1 MPYAGPSPAARGDVT
16 GTLRLM
22 AYLAV
27 ALVLVVLDHRGG
39 WLHRARSEA
48 TVLVQPL
55 WALAGWPARVTGQ
68 LAEDAGTLARLTEE
82 NRELRRQALFDR
94 ARMAR
99 MQTVAADNARL
110 RELLDAAQRNRLD
123 AQLAPIL
130 DVDLDPTRQRLVL
143 DAGSRDGVRA
153 GQAVIDA
160 GGLVGQVVQV
170 TPLQATVL
178 LVTDPDHAVPVSVA
192 RNGVR
197 LVAYGRGRSDRLA
210 LENVPLSSDVKVGDV
225 LVTSGLGGRFPPG
238 FAVGT
243 VTALQPDHS
252 RAFLVGDLTPAAAI
266 DRGREVLLLRAAPRR
281 VDPVDVNAATG
292 AAGEGGSAGEKAGT
306 SGAAAPSAPVT
317 PLRPDAVPP
326 RAGAASPTASPS
338 SSPSA
343 TTVPAPA
350 GAPAATAPRQAAPQA
365 ATTPRPVAPRRATP
379 TTIAAPSAAAP
390 PAATRSTTAPPATAL
405 PPAAP
410 TASAEPTAAEPV
422 TAPPAT
428 AEPQPAPPDDGGD
441 R

>member
-1 MPYAGPSPAARGDVT
+1 
-16 GTLRLM
+16 M

-39 WLHRARSEA
+39 WLHRARTQA

-55 WALAGWPARVTGQ
+55 WAVAGWPARVTGR

-130 DVDLDPTRQRLVL
+130 GVDLDPTRQRLVL
-143 DAGSRDGVRA
+143 DAGARDGVRA

-160 GGLVGQVVQV
+160 GGLLGQVVGV
-170 TPLQATVL
+170 TPLQSTVL

-197 LVAYGRGRSDRLA
+197 LVAYGRGRGDRLA

-252 RAFLVGDLTPAAAI
+252 RAFLVGDVEPAAAL
-266 DRGREVLLLRAAPRR
+266 DRGREVLLLRAVPRR
-281 VDPVDVNAATG
+281 VDPAAVDAA
-292 AAGEGGSAGEKAGT
+292 SAGVAASTPAGA
-306 SGAAAPSAPVT
+306 S
-317 PLRPDAVPP
+317 PLRPDAAPARP
-326 RAGAASPTASPS
+326 GDAATDAAASAPATRPARPTGPAAGAASP
-338 SSPSA
+338 
-343 TTVPAPA
+343 
-350 GAPAATAPRQAAPQA
+350 
-365 ATTPRPVAPRRATP
+365 
-379 TTIAAPSAAAP
+379 
-390 PAATRSTTAPPATAL
+390 STTREAPPPATG
-405 PPAAP
+405 PAADDR
-410 TASAEPTAAEPV
+410 
-422 TAPPAT
+422 
-428 AEPQPAPPDDGGD
+428 PQPAPAAAAPVDGG
-441 R
+441 RR

>member
-1 MPYAGPSPAARGDVT
+1 
-16 GTLRLM
+16 M
-22 AYLAV
+22 AYLAL

-39 WLHRARSEA
+39 WLHRARAQA

-55 WALAGWPARVTGQ
+55 WAVAGWPARVGGR

-130 DVDLDPTRQRLVL
+130 NVDLDPSRQRLVL
-143 DAGSRDGVRA
+143 DAGLRDGVRV

-160 GGLVGQVVQV
+160 GGLLGQVVNV
-170 TPLQATVL
+170 TALQSTVL

-197 LVAYGRGRSDRLA
+197 LVVYGRGRGDRLA

-238 FAVGT
+238 FSVGT

-252 RAFLVGDLTPAAAI
+252 RAFLVGDVAPAAAL
-266 DRGREVLLLRAAPRR
+266 DRGREVLLLRATAPR
-281 VDPVDVNAATG
+281 VDTAAVDAAA
-292 AAGEGGSAGEKAGT
+292 AAG
-306 SGAAAPSAPVT
+306 
-317 PLRPDAVPP
+317 
-326 RAGAASPTASPS
+326 AGAAT
-338 SSPSA
+338 PSA
-343 TTVPAPA
+343 GGPLQSDAAAT
-350 GAPAATAPRQAAPQA
+350 PAAGSPAAPPATPIATPRPAA
-365 ATTPRPVAPRRATP
+365 ATTPPETRTPAASPQAGRAASGGGRPAEG
-379 TTIAAPSAAAP
+379 AAP
-390 PAATRSTTAPPATAL
+390 PPA
-405 PPAAP
+405 
-410 TASAEPTAAEPV
+410 
-422 TAPPAT
+422 
-428 AEPQPAPPDDGGD
+428 DGG
-441 R
+441 RR

>member
-39 WLHRARSEA
+39 WLHRARNEA

-55 WALAGWPARVTGQ
+55 WAIAGWPAQVTGR

-143 DAGSRDGVRA
+143 DAGTRDGVRG

-160 GGLVGQVVQV
+160 GGLVGQVVHV

-197 LVAYGRGRSDRLA
+197 LVVYGRGRSDLLA

-252 RAFLVGDLTPAAAI
+252 RAFLVGDVQPAAAL
-266 DRGREVLLLRAAPRR
+266 DRGREVLLLRASPRR
-281 VDPVDVNAATG
+281 VDPVEVDAA
-292 AAGEGGSAGEKAGT
+292 AAGD
-306 SGAAAPSAPVT
+306 GAQAPAAPVT
-317 PLRPDAVPP
+317 PLRPDAVP
-326 RAGAASPTASPS
+326 AGTGADAGVGGPA
-338 SSPSA
+338 
-343 TTVPAPA
+343 APA
-350 GAPAATAPRQAAPQA
+350 GAPVPASSTAAAPSRTGTVA
-365 ATTPRPVAPRRATP
+365 AP
-379 TTIAAPSAAAP
+379 PSAAASSATTQPARENPRPATSAPPPTP
-390 PAATRSTTAPPATAL
+390 PA
-405 PPAAP
+405 
-410 TASAEPTAAEPV
+410 
-422 TAPPAT
+422 
-428 AEPQPAPPDDGGD
+428 DGG
-441 R
+441 RR

>member
-1 MPYAGPSPAARGDVT
+1 VPYAGPSPAARGDVT

-39 WLHRARSEA
+39 WLHRARAQA

-55 WALAGWPARVTGQ
+55 WAIAGWPAQMTGR

-82 NRELRRQALFDR
+82 NRQLRRQALFDR

-143 DAGSRDGVRA
+143 DAGTRDGVRA

-210 LENVPLSSDVKVGDV
+210 LENVPLSSDVKIGDV

-252 RAFLVGDLTPAAAI
+252 RAFLVGDVEPAAAL
-266 DRGREVLLLRAAPRR
+266 DRGREVLLLRAGPRGA
-281 VDPVDVNAATG
+281 DPVAVDAAAAAATET
-292 AAGEGGSAGEKAGT
+292 AAT
-306 SGAAAPSAPVT
+306 PSPPVT

-326 RAGAASPTASPS
+326 RTGIAPVAPGAASPGASGPAAATNAPAAASDASRPSPTPTQASPVPATAAPTPAP
-338 SSPSA
+338 PSA
-343 TTVPAPA
+343 TPA
-350 GAPAATAPRQAAPQA
+350 GAAPVPARASPASAKPQ
-365 ATTPRPVAPRRATP
+365 
-379 TTIAAPSAAAP
+379 SAP
-390 PAATRSTTAPPATAL
+390 PT
-405 PPAAP
+405 
-410 TASAEPTAAEPV
+410 
-422 TAPPAT
+422 
-428 AEPQPAPPDDGGD
+428 DGGG

>member
-1 MPYAGPSPAARGDVT
+1 
-16 GTLRLM
+16 M

-39 WLHRARSEA
+39 WLHRARAQA

-55 WALAGWPARVTGQ
+55 WAVAGWPARVSGR

-82 NRELRRQALFDR
+82 NRALRRQALFDR

-110 RELLDAAQRNRLD
+110 RELLDAAQRNHLD

-130 DVDLDPTRQRLVL
+130 NVDLDPTRQRLVL
-143 DAGSRDGVRA
+143 DAGTRDGVRT

-170 TPLQATVL
+170 TPLQSTVL
-178 LVTDPDHAVPVSVA
+178 LVTDPDHAVPVAIA

-197 LVAYGRGRSDRLA
+197 LVAYGRGRSDMLA
-210 LENVPLSSDVKVGDV
+210 LENVPLSSDLKVGDV

-252 RAFLVGDLTPAAAI
+252 RAFLIGDVKPAAAL

-281 VDPVDVNAATG
+281 VDPAAVDAAAADVATTPPAAATQ
-292 AAGEGGSAGEKAGT
+292 
-306 SGAAAPSAPVT
+306 
-317 PLRPDAVPP
+317 LRPDAAPGVGAATPAGAMPSTDGSAAPRDGGVPAAPGATSRPTPAPTSPPARAARTTAPLRAPVAQPDATRTPPASASPAPTRASATPAVSP
-326 RAGAASPTASPS
+326 RAPGSGAPP
-338 SSPSA
+338 P
-343 TTVPAPA
+343 VPPAPA
-350 GAPAATAPRQAAPQA
+350 T
-365 ATTPRPVAPRRATP
+365 
-379 TTIAAPSAAAP
+379 
-390 PAATRSTTAPPATAL
+390 
-405 PPAAP
+405 
-410 TASAEPTAAEPV
+410 
-422 TAPPAT
+422 
-428 AEPQPAPPDDGGD
+428 DGGD

>member
-1 MPYAGPSPAARGDVT
+1 
-16 GTLRLM
+16 M

-39 WLHRARSEA
+39 WLHRARAQA

-55 WALAGWPARVTGQ
+55 WAIAGWPAQMTGR

-82 NRELRRQALFDR
+82 NRQLRRQALFDR

-143 DAGSRDGVRA
+143 DAGTRDGVRA

-170 TPLQATVL
+170 TLLQSTVL

-210 LENVPLSSDVKVGDV
+210 LENVPLSSDVKIGDV

-252 RAFLVGDLTPAAAI
+252 RAFLIGDVEPAAAL
-266 DRGREVLLLRAAPRR
+266 DRGREVLLLRAGPRGA
-281 VDPVDVNAATG
+281 DPVAVDAAAAAAAGTAAT
-292 AAGEGGSAGEKAGT
+292 
-306 SGAAAPSAPVT
+306 PSPSPPVT
-317 PLRPDAVPP
+317 PLRPDAVPARTGASP
-326 RAGAASPTASPS
+326 VAPGAASPGASGSAAATSAPAAASDASRPSPTPTQASRVPATAAPTPAPSSATPAGAAPVPASPS
-338 SSPSA
+338 PTSA
-343 TTVPAPA
+343 K
-350 GAPAATAPRQAAPQA
+350 PQ
-365 ATTPRPVAPRRATP
+365 
-379 TTIAAPSAAAP
+379 SAP
-390 PAATRSTTAPPATAL
+390 PT
-405 PPAAP
+405 
-410 TASAEPTAAEPV
+410 
-422 TAPPAT
+422 
-428 AEPQPAPPDDGGD
+428 DGGG

>member
-1 MPYAGPSPAARGDVT
+1 
-16 GTLRLM
+16 M

-39 WLHRARSEA
+39 WLHRARTQA

-55 WALAGWPARVTGQ
+55 WAVAGWPARVTGR

-130 DVDLDPTRQRLVL
+130 SVDLDPSRQRLVL
-143 DAGSRDGVRA
+143 DAGARDGVRA

-160 GGLVGQVVQV
+160 GGLLGQVVGV
-170 TPLQATVL
+170 TPLQSTVL

-197 LVAYGRGRSDRLA
+197 LVAYGRGRGDRLA

-252 RAFLVGDLTPAAAI
+252 RAFLLGDVEPAAAL
-266 DRGREVLLLRAAPRR
+266 DRGREVLLLRAVPHR
-281 VDPVDVNAATG
+281 VDPAAVDAA
-292 AAGEGGSAGEKAGT
+292 AAGVDASTPANA
-306 SGAAAPSAPVT
+306 S
-317 PLRPDAVPP
+317 PLRPDAAAAQPGTAVTGPAAPVPP
-326 RAGAASPTASPS
+326 DRGAVPAAGASSTTRAGADPAPPSPVSGSTANGRP
-338 SSPSA
+338 P
-343 TTVPAPA
+343 PAPA
-350 GAPAATAPRQAAPQA
+350 AP
-365 ATTPRPVAPRRATP
+365 V
-379 TTIAAPSAAAP
+379 
-390 PAATRSTTAPPATAL
+390 
-405 PPAAP
+405 
-410 TASAEPTAAEPV
+410 
-422 TAPPAT
+422 
-428 AEPQPAPPDDGGD
+428 DGG
-441 R
+441 RR